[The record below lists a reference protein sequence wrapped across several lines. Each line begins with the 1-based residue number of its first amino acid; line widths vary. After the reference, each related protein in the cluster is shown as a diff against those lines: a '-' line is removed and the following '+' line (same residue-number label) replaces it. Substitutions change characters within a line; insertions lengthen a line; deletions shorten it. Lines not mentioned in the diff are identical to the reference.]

1 MKIFSFNLAMLRL
14 WLPPKLLMV
23 MKLTLILLMITLTQV
38 SAKVFSQQISLNE
51 KNAPLRKALES
62 IKKQSGFLVLYQ
74 DQVMQRANPVTVRK
88 KNISLK
94 EALEHC
100 FLNQPLTYEIL
111 ENTIIVKYDPAIEK
125 SKIQEPVNAR
135 LNVKGKIVD
144 ESNKPLPGA
153 SIKVKG
159 TTISAASNLNGEFSL
174 NNLPEDA
181 ILVISFLGYNTQEI
195 PAKSNLG
202 KIQLMPANSS
212 LNDVVVVGYG
222 TQKRINVT
230 GSIAQV
236 KGTELA
242 KAPVANISNS
252 LVGRLPG
259 LRAIQ
264 NSGEPGNDAST
275 IDIRGFG
282 AALIIVD
289 GVPADFSQIDANEIE
304 SFSILKDA
312 SAAVYGVRAANG
324 VILVTTKKGEIG
336 KPRINYTTYYGLQNN
351 ATKYPELADAGTF
364 TELSN
369 EGAVNA
375 WVKLNNPSA
384 ALSLPFTK
392 EQVAQYKS
400 GALPSAD
407 WFNSTIRKNA
417 PQYYQNLN
425 VDGGTEDVKYFFNVG
440 YLNQD
445 AIWTSNSTQFKRYNI
460 RSNISAKI
468 NKRLTAEFNLS
479 ARLEDLK
486 TPGVSSATIMG
497 TLKRESPV
505 FPIYANDNTN
515 YLAASNVQQN
525 SLAQSDNK
533 ISGYSTDR
541 TKFFSGIARLTYD
554 LPWIDGLNAK
564 VTYSYQNSDRDYKS
578 YIKKYNLY
586 KYSTATKTY
595 DVDYTANNP
604 SNLTVT
610 DIHKDN
616 QALQL
621 SLNYAKN
628 FNNKHNVSGLLLFE
642 RTQTNTSFLSA
653 YKEFLLDNLDELFA
667 GVASNQSN
675 DGSSAQIAREGY
687 VGKFN
692 YDYSGKYLIELGF
705 RYDGTYKVAP
715 DHRFGF
721 FPNVSVG
728 WRINEESF
736 LKNNKTIDNLK
747 LRASFGK
754 VGDDGG
760 DDETAANYI
769 IPFQY
774 IPGYNY
780 PNSNYV
786 FGNQIIPGLTTSGLT
801 NPLLTWYT
809 SYTSNL
815 GVDVSLWKGMLS
827 ASVDVFYRKRTGLLA
842 TRVLSLPNT
851 FGASLPQ
858 ENLNGDNTRGFEI
871 EITHKNKIGEWNYS
885 ISPNLTFTRSKNGY
899 LEQSP
904 QTSSLGNYQGNM
916 TDRWINIV
924 RGYQAIGQF
933 QSQQEINTAPV
944 QDTQGNKTLLPGDI
958 KYKDLN
964 GDGVIDSRD
973 QTVIGRAATPEIFYG
988 VNLSVNYKGFDLS
1001 VLLQGASNFNRY
1013 YSEELQNPF
1022 FNNANTLSMFSD
1034 RWHRQDLYDP
1044 NSAWIPGKY
1053 PSTII
1058 SGSANNQ
1065 LFSTFWL
1072 QDATYLRVKNVDFGY
1087 TLPKELIA
1095 KIGMRKARIYVSGQ
1109 NVLTFSKVKFIDP
1122 EQPTGRGNFYPQQKL
1137 WSLGLNV
1144 GF

>member
-1 MKIFSFNLAMLRL
+1 
-14 WLPPKLLMV
+14 
-23 MKLTLILLMITLTQV
+23 MKLTLILLMIVLTQV
-38 SAKVFSQQISLNE
+38 SAKVFSQKISLNE
-51 KNAPLRKALES
+51 KNTPLYKTLES
-62 IKKQSGFLVLYQ
+62 IRKQSGFLVLYQ
-74 DQVMQRANPVTVRK
+74 DQVMQKANPVTIDK
-88 KNISLK
+88 KNLSLK
-94 EALEHC
+94 EALDYC

-111 ENTIIVKYDPAIEK
+111 EQTIIVKYAPALEK
-125 SKIQEPVNAR
+125 KINPVVAK
-135 LNVKGKIVD
+135 LGIDVKGKIID
-144 ESNKPLPGA
+144 ETNKPLPGA

-159 TTISAASNLNGEFSL
+159 TNSSTASNLNGEFSL
-174 NNLPEDA
+174 KNVPEDA
-181 ILVISFLGYNTQEI
+181 ILVVSFLGYTTKEI
-195 PAKSNLG
+195 PVKENLG
-202 KIQLMPANSS
+202 TIQLIAANAS

-222 TQKRINVT
+222 TQKRLNVT
-230 GSIAQV
+230 GSISQV

-242 KAPVANISNS
+242 KAPVANITNS

-264 NSGEPGNDAST
+264 NSGEPGRDAST

-282 AALIIVD
+282 AALVIVD
-289 GVPADFSQIDANEIE
+289 GVPSDFSQIDANEIE

-324 VILVTTKKGEIG
+324 VILVTTKKGTIG
-336 KPRINYTTYYGLQNN
+336 KPRINYTAYYGLQNN
-351 ATKYPELADAGTF
+351 ATKYPELADAATF
-364 TELSN
+364 AELSN

-375 WVKLNNPSA
+375 WVKQNNPAA

-392 EQVAQYKS
+392 EQVDQYKNGS
-400 GALPSAD
+400 LPSSD

-425 VDGGTEDVKYFFNVG
+425 VDGGTEDVKYFFNLG

-445 AIWTSNSTQFKRYNI
+445 AIWKSNSTNFTRYNV

-468 NKRLTAEFNLS
+468 NKRLTAELNLS

-486 TPGVSSATIMG
+486 TPGVSSAIIMS
-497 TLKRESPV
+497 TVKRESPV
-505 FPIYANDNTN
+505 FPIYANDNQD
-515 YLAASNVQQN
+515 YLAPSNVQQN
-525 SLAQSDNK
+525 SLAQTNDK
-533 ISGYSTDR
+533 ISGYGSER
-541 TKFFSGIARLTYD
+541 NKFFSGIARLTYD
-554 LPWIDGLNAK
+554 LPWVDGLSAK
-564 VTYSYQNSDRDYKS
+564 ATYSYQNTDKA
-578 YIKKYNLY
+578 IKNYVKRYNLY
-586 KYSTATKTY
+586 KYNTSTKTY
-595 DVDYTANNP
+595 DVDYTANDP
-604 SNLTVT
+604 SNLSVRNNHS
-610 DIHKDN
+610 DD

-621 SLNYAKN
+621 SLNYAKK
-628 FNNKHNVSGLLLFE
+628 FGDKHNVSGLLLFE

-667 GVASNQSN
+667 GVSNNQSN

-692 YDYSGKYLIELGF
+692 YDYAGKYLIELGF

-715 DHRFGF
+715 ENRFGF

-728 WRINEESF
+728 WRINEENF
-736 LKNNKTIDNLK
+736 LKNNTTIDNLK

-760 DDETAANYI
+760 DDPDAANYI
-769 IPFQY
+769 IPFRY

-780 PNSNYV
+780 PSDNYI
-786 FGNQIIPGLTTSGLT
+786 FGTQLIPGLITSGLT

-809 SYTSNL
+809 SYTANL
-815 GVDVSLWKGMLS
+815 GVDVSLWKGLLS
-827 ASVDVFYRKRTGLLA
+827 GSFDVFYRKRTGLLA

-858 ENLNGDNTRGFEI
+858 ENLNGDNTRGFEL
-871 EITHKNKIGEWNYS
+871 ELTHKNKIGEWNYS

-916 TDRWINIV
+916 TDRWINIS
-924 RGYQAIGQF
+924 RGYVAMGQF

-958 KYKDLN
+958 RYQDLN

-973 QTVIGRAATPEIFYG
+973 QTVIGRGTTPEIFFG
-988 VNLSVNYKGFDLS
+988 LNLGVNYKGFDLS

-1022 FNNANTLSMFSD
+1022 FNNANTLSMFTD
-1034 RWHRQDLYDP
+1034 RWHRQDLYNP
-1044 NSAWIPGKY
+1044 NSPWIPGKY

-1058 SGSANNQ
+1058 SGSPNNQ
-1065 LFSTFWL
+1065 LNSTFWL
-1072 QDATYLRVKNVDFGY
+1072 QDATYLRVKNIDFGY
-1087 TLPKELIA
+1087 TFPKDLIE
-1095 KIGMRKARIYVSGQ
+1095 KIGMRTARVYISGQ
-1109 NVLTFSKVKFIDP
+1109 NVLTFSKVNFIDP
-1122 EQPTGRGNFYPQQKL
+1122 EQPSGRGNFYPQQKL